1 MWPRSSIS
9 RNIFWGSNYECAQK
23 IYGQEALYSLTYN
36 NENSETTH
44 VSQQWSFGS
53 VDIHNVGLQVNMC
66 NFRIHQTLWTDRF
79 LLSLLQVHLWQRSD
93 LNRKEAFSQLLYIS
107 LPVIIQMFSCS
118 DTMFD
123 SRLLLMYY
131 CRCNGIF
138 IRYHFYQVLP
148 FSNLNYS
155 DFWNIWARR
164 LQSIFIW
171 CNPVASFKFTFAE
184 YCWIFGLITVFLNVK
199 TPPPR
204 KKNRI

>member
-1 MWPRSSIS
+1 MKLWLSGHSQCRPTSQYVQFSNPPNSLNWQIFVKFVASSSSFRSEK
-9 RNIFWGSNYECAQK
+9 R
-23 IYGQEALYSLTYN
+23 
-36 NENSETTH
+36 
-44 VSQQWSFGS
+44 
-53 VDIHNVGLQVNMC
+53 
-66 NFRIHQTLWTDRF
+66 
-79 LLSLLQVHLWQRSD
+79 

-148 FSNLNYS
+148 FSHLNYS

-171 CNPVASFKFTFAE
+171 CNPVASFKFAFAE

-199 TPPPR
+199 TPPPK